1 MTNTYTYI
9 YIYIYIYTYIVSYA
23 IGVWCFLERATWIA
37 IQALY
42 HLLKQRWTPKKGSGL
57 RCMSC
62 NSCIHC
68 QPVLSHAYVC
78 RRSFCNTMRPC
89 FAAAS
94 ILLRSGKT
102 SSAGSLYHGIFC
114 NRRIGS
120 VAVPPAS
127 WAKNSGGDG
136 ASASCSRFF
145 FCTPDRGIGG
155 KFDSL
160 ESYKADTGSARNRRS
175 VRIYAGLHCR

>member
-1 MTNTYTYI
+1 M
-9 YIYIYIYTYIVSYA
+9 
-23 IGVWCFLERATWIA
+23 ERATWIS

-78 RRSFCNTMRPC
+78 WRSFCNTMRPC

-120 VAVPPAS
+120 AVVPPAS
-127 WAKNSGGDG
+127 WAKNSGGAG
-136 ASASCSRFF
+136 ASAFCIRFSSCSQ
-145 FCTPDRGIGG
+145 DRGNGG
-155 KFDSL
+155 RSDSL
-160 ESYKADTGSARNRRS
+160 VSGKADTGSSRS
-175 VRIYAGLHCR
+175 RGYILSRCCVCYR